1 MYMAKRSDKLTAKY
15 AYSLFIETRNGGMN
29 AYSLS
34 SCSEDNRGIHFRQK
48 HKQRQ
53 RKQKQKSNNN
63 KSRRGERWFFICHG
77 LIIMLPLVTA

>member
-34 SCSEDNRGIHFRQK
+34 PCSEDNRGIHFRQK
-48 HKQRQ
+48 Q
-53 RKQKQKSNNN
+53 N
-63 KSRRGERWFFICHG
+63 KESKNKKVKTIKAEEEKGG
-77 LIIMLPLVTA
+77 SLYVMDS